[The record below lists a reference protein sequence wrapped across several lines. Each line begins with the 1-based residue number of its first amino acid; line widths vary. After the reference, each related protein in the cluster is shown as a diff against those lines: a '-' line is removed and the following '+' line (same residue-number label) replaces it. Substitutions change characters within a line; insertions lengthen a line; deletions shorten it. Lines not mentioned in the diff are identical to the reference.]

1 MIAAAGACFPAAD
14 RQPRRRDAAPANGA
28 PRQRHWSR
36 EVYFVRSPDLSVETR
51 KAIGRARRTWE
62 EIHSRL
68 WEQERRGRTEC
79 IRAAARRGVLME
91 VGVRGLA
98 RAIDVHHT
106 TLTRDLAHLES
117 LKLARVHRVEARGL
131 ERDAVTGKITRS
143 SGRET
148 CVVIEVTVAPE
159 HLRPFGAQRDGG
171 RGVLSARSATP
182 FRKGSL
188 RDPLSDPKTP
198 PRRPACGAG
207 HRAADP
213 AAAATATPP
222 PAELLIDERGTTPE
236 KLVVSCPNCGNK
248 TQGSP
253 QSAREVAGLTRN
265 CGKCSTPV
273 RMPADPAI
281 HAAFQRAAERHAT
294 EERRNAEFRAAVDRS
309 IVEARARAG
318 HSAGG
323 AAGLTAGVREG
334 EGIVGSVAGQ
344 AVNVSPTTSS
354 IVNPEPEPEPG
365 TPGQAP
371 AVTPDARSRSTL
383 TSDGGPA
390 DRPAAGTPEPS
401 RDDRQR
407 AFARVLSRAYQR
419 GGAPPSMVELQR
431 LTDEEL
437 AESLRIRRLFPLGK
451 VPSEVA

>member
-1 MIAAAGACFPAAD
+1 MIAAAGVGFPAAD
-14 RQPRRRDAAPANGA
+14 RQPRRRDAAPTDGA

-36 EVYFVRSPDLSVETR
+36 QVYFFKSPDLRDETR
-51 KAIGRARRTWE
+51 REMGPARAVWE
-62 EIHSRL
+62 ELHSQL
-68 WEQERRGRTEC
+68 WSRERRGRTED
-79 IRAAARRGVLME
+79 IRNAARGGILKE
-91 VGVRGLA
+91 VGIRGLA
-98 RAIDVHHT
+98 RGTGCHHAT
-106 TLTRDLAHLES
+106 VSRHLARLES
-117 LKLARVHRVEARGL
+117 LNLIRVHRVESRGL

-148 CVVIEVTVAPE
+148 CVIIEVTVAPE

-171 RGVLSARSATP
+171 RGVLSARCATP
-182 FRKGSL
+182 SRKEPFQGSL
-188 RDPLSDPKTP
+188 SKPQTP

-207 HRAADP
+207 HRAAEP
-213 AAAATATPP
+213 AAAAA
-222 PAELLIDERGTTPE
+222 ARVVELLIDDRFTTKE
-236 KLVVSCPNCGNK
+236 KLVVICTNCGNK
-248 TQGSP
+248 MQGSP

-318 HSAGG
+318 HSAGR

-354 IVNPEPEPEPG
+354 IVSPEPEPAA
-365 TPGQAP
+365 PGQAP

-390 DRPAAGTPEPS
+390 DRPAAGTPEPATVEPGPP
-401 RDDRQR
+401 DDDERGLEEMIREMRQR
-407 AFARVLSRAYQR
+407 DAGYTVPERIDRAIVATWTGGRVA
-419 GGAPPSMVELQR
+419 
-431 LTDEEL
+431 
-437 AESLRIRRLFPLGK
+437 
-451 VPSEVA
+451 